1 MQVHRDEDVASHIG
15 LEPCVG
21 RREAVGEAS
30 VEERAGQPL
39 SHESHLSRDAD
50 AVGNAEGYTEGRV
63 FASAPAD
70 SAGS

>member
-1 MQVHRDEDVASHIG
+1 
-15 LEPCVG
+15 
-21 RREAVGEAS
+21 
-30 VEERAGQPL
+30 L